1 MRQLPWHRGRWKQT
15 QMPRVRWHR
24 QDLQDAKRN
33 RNGGT
38 LQGATDIKNKGS
50 LPKQKAIAETERK
63 ITKKNWIVQIKMAF
77 SRKNLLL
84 RVKEINELYME
95 KAKIGL
101 STEFIFRTFIKP
113 RYHISRSTLYEY
125 LAIPYDRQLRE
136 IAQRERAE
144 KEQNPTLF

>member
-24 QDLQDAKRN
+24 QDLQDAKRK

-63 ITKKNWIVQIKMAF
+63 ITKKNWIVQLKMAF

-84 RVKEINELYME
+84 RVKEINELYLE

-101 STEFIFRTFIKP
+101 STEFIYRTFIKP

-125 LAIPYDRQLRE
+125 LTIPYERQLRE
-136 IAQRERAE
+136 IAQREGAE
-144 KEQNPTLF
+144 KAQNPTLF

>member
-1 MRQLPWHRGRWKQT
+1 MLSRHRVWHKRS
-15 QMPRVRWHR
+15 QMPRVRRNR

-84 RVKEINELYME
+84 RVKEINELYLE

-101 STEFIFRTFIKP
+101 STEFIYRTFIKP